1 MIDVLQQHAADF
13 IAGLAV
19 ILSAVANCRVVRV
32 ERAAAEAQKSARR
45 MDMLVEIEQKNATV
59 GKLALVTAQKML
71 LLQRH
76 PNLVQSPDGEMDRL
90 HNNLELLQEFKKSE
104 EKQRQIAEDA
114 GGGSDI
120 ELHTKALTDV
130 RRLRVRLEA
139 DVEKEAQVYNQLLEE
154 SRSHVA

>member
-1 MIDVLQQHAADF
+1 MIDFLQHAAVF

-19 ILSAVANCRVVRV
+19 ILSAVANWRVVRV
-32 ERAAAEAQKSARR
+32 ERAAAEAQKLARR

-76 PNLVQSPDGEMDRL
+76 PNLVQSPDGEMERL
-90 HNNLELLQEFKKSE
+90 RNNLELLLEFKKSD
-104 EKQRQIAEDA
+104 EKQRQVAEDSS
-114 GGGSDI
+114 GGSDI

-130 RRLRVRLEA
+130 RRLRIQLEV
-139 DVEKEAQVYNQLLEE
+139 DVEKETQVYYQLLEE
-154 SRSHVA
+154 SRSLSA